1 MYMSSSKISFLKR
14 FQVNLSLT
22 WEAATIFIVW
32 YGPYFQKDLMMK
44 EAFCIVRNQMAQCRN
59 SILYPK
65 MNRMMNLVCGDIN
78 IKSYDPVLRSGQEL
92 SFSLRG
98 NPIVSKRDK
107 NGKQHRHDVVMD
119 EKFRMKKENS
129 GKDYDVNIS
138 EIVQQKGVEWL
149 QKKAEASG
157 FSIEKEQV
165 RADGY
170 CNHKFYKPNR
180 KHNISFNTIDFTGVL
195 TVTDPEMFKKVLFE
209 GIGPAKGFG
218 CGLLMVRP
226 RSLGWFKNAPKTKTN
241 HNKRT
246 LFTIIP

>member
-1 MYMSSSKISFLKR
+1 MYMTKARLLPEAALDKSFNNMGSSYNTHRLVWSLFSKGPNDERSFLYRQESDGTVPK
-14 FQVNLSLT
+14 FY
-22 WEAATIFIVW
+22 IVSENEPDDESGLW
-32 YGPYFQKDLMMK
+32 
-44 EAFCIVRNQMAQCRN
+44 N
-59 SILYPK
+59 
-65 MNRMMNLVCGDIN
+65 IN
-78 IKSYDPVLRSGQEL
+78 VKSYDPVLRPGQEL

-170 CNHKFYKPNR
+170 CNHKFYKPNG

-218 CGLLMVRP
+218 CGLLMVRLV
-226 RSLGWFKNAPKTKTN
+226 R
-241 HNKRT
+241 
-246 LFTIIP
+246 

>member
-1 MYMSSSKISFLKR
+1 MYMTKARLLPEAALDKSFNNMGSSYNIHRLVWSLFSKGPNDERSFLYRQELDGTVPK
-14 FQVNLSLT
+14 FY
-22 WEAATIFIVW
+22 IVSENEPDDESGLW
-32 YGPYFQKDLMMK
+32 
-44 EAFCIVRNQMAQCRN
+44 
-59 SILYPK
+59 
-65 MNRMMNLVCGDIN
+65 DIN
-78 IKSYDPVLRSGQEL
+78 VKSYDPVLRPGQEL

-129 GKDYDVNIS
+129 GKDYNVNIS

-170 CNHKFYKPNR
+170 CNHKFYKPNG

-195 TVTDPEMFKKVLFE
+195 TVTDLEMFKKVLFE

-218 CGLLMVRP
+218 CGLLMVRLV
-226 RSLGWFKNAPKTKTN
+226 R
-241 HNKRT
+241 
-246 LFTIIP
+246 

>member
-1 MYMSSSKISFLKR
+1 MSRARFLPEAVSGKSFTNMGSSYNIHRLVWSLFSKGPNDERSFLYRQESDGTVPK
-14 FQVNLSLT
+14 FY
-22 WEAATIFIVW
+22 IVSENEPDDESGLW
-32 YGPYFQKDLMMK
+32 
-44 EAFCIVRNQMAQCRN
+44 
-59 SILYPK
+59 
-65 MNRMMNLVCGDIN
+65 DIN

-170 CNHKFYKPNR
+170 CNHKFYKPNG

-218 CGLLMVRP
+218 CGLLMVRLV
-226 RSLGWFKNAPKTKTN
+226 R
-241 HNKRT
+241 
-246 LFTIIP
+246 